1 MDGECSKYIIMSNQ
15 IFPCLWF
22 DGKAKEAATFYC
34 SLFKDASITVD
45 TPMVVHT
52 EIFGKRIM
60 GLNGGPMFKINPSIS
75 LFVLCESIDE
85 TNAVWN
91 KLVDGGSIL
100 MPIDKYFWSE
110 RYGWVQDKFG
120 MTWQLSVVE
129 NDGDDPKITPSLLF
143 TGKQFGKAEEAI
155 KLYSSIFSNSSTDVI
170 FHYPEGDANA
180 GKVMFSE
187 FRLNGYNLIAMD
199 GPGEHAYTFN
209 EGVSIV
215 VTCDTQ
221 EEIDHYWNSLTADGG
236 QESMCGWLKDKFGV
250 SWQIVPTVLGKLMM
264 DPVKSPKVVQ
274 AFMQM
279 KKFDIA
285 ALEKAAE

>member
-1 MDGECSKYIIMSNQ
+1 MSNQ